1 LSLPSER
8 NLAVASFALK
18 ILKNRFFSFHLI
30 KWRSNLKTQGEK
42 MKFSGKNVLITGAS
56 RGIGAQIAK
65 TLAQMGLKV
74 WINYRSKP
82 EIADALQA
90 EIIANGGRAAVIKFD
105 ATDEDEF
112 IKGINLI
119 VDSDGELSYLVN
131 NAGIVNDKLAI
142 RMKLEDFNGVVNANL
157 VSAFIGSREALK
169 VMSKKRFG
177 AVVNVASII
186 GEIGNIGQVN
196 YSASKGGMI
205 AMSKSF
211 AKEGAARNIRFNCI
225 TPGFIATDMNK
236 DLPEDIKKT
245 YLDAIA
251 LKRFGDAS
259 EVADAVA
266 FLLSDH
272 ASYITGEILKIN
284 GGLYM

>member
-1 LSLPSER
+1 
-8 NLAVASFALK
+8 
-18 ILKNRFFSFHLI
+18 
-30 KWRSNLKTQGEK
+30 

-65 TLAQMGLKV
+65 TLANMGLKV

-82 EIADALQA
+82 EVADALQA
-90 EIIANGGRAAVIKFD
+90 EIEQNGGKAAVIKFD

-131 NAGIVNDKLAI
+131 NAGITNDKLAL
-142 RMKLEDFNGVVNANL
+142 RMKTSEFTDVINANL
-157 VSAFIGSREALK
+157 TSAFIGCREALK

-177 AVVNVASII
+177 GVVNVASIV
-186 GEIGNIGQVN
+186 GEMGNAGQVN
-196 YSASKGGMI
+196 YSASKGGLI

-211 AKEGAARNIRFNCI
+211 AKEGASRNIRFNSV
-225 TPGFIATDMNK
+225 TPGFIETDMTHGLS
-236 DLPEDIKKT
+236 DDVKKT
-245 YLDAIA
+245 YSDNIP
-251 LKRFGDAS
+251 LKRFGSAS
-259 EVADAVA
+259 EVAEAVA

-272 ASYITGEILKIN
+272 ASYVTGETLKIN